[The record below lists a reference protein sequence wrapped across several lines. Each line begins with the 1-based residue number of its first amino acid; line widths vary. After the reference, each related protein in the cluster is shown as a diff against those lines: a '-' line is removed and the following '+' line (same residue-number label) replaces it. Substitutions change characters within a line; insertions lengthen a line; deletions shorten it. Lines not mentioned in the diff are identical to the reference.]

1 MLGKKKKEKK
11 TAVACRGQVGT
22 GFGWKE
28 HREFSKEMEMYLDR
42 DMWVHSDAFID
53 FIKQYT

>member
-1 MLGKKKKEKK
+1 MKKKKKEKI
-11 TAVACRGQVGT
+11 AVACRGQVGT

-42 DMWVHSDAFID
+42 DMRVHSDAFID
-53 FIKQYT
+53 FIK

>member
-1 MLGKKKKEKK
+1 MLEKKKKRKQQLL
-11 TAVACRGQVGT
+11 VGVRLGQDLAGRST
-22 GFGWKE
+22 G
-28 HREFSKEMEMYLDR
+28 EFSKEMEMYLDR